1 MLRIATLTV
10 SVALSTAALAQE
22 SSTQEWLCRDSGI
35 VPCSGEECDGSNVAE
50 KRKMSVLLT
59 SEGKVSFCNVIDCW
73 SGTGDITMNDALFS
87 VSLRNVL
94 WTWDSRV
101 DTLAERVSV
110 TLDPEWGLAAVVID
124 DEKLAYFCELQ
135 E

>member
-1 MLRIATLTV
+1 
-10 SVALSTAALAQE
+10 
-22 SSTQEWLCRDSGI
+22 
-35 VPCSGEECDGSNVAE
+35 
-50 KRKMSVLLT
+50 MSVLLT

-87 VSLRNVL
+87 VSLRNIL

-101 DTLAERVSV
+101 DSLAERVSV